1 MSTLKLNGVTKI
13 YDDAQGRETAV
24 DSIDLNVEDGEF
36 VVLVGPS
43 GCGKSTTLRML
54 AGLETVTDGTIEIG
68 SREVQNL
75 VPSERAIAMVFQS
88 YALYTE
94 MTARENMSYGLKH
107 STDLSATDRR
117 QKVDQAAELLDITDL
132 LDDIPDEMS
141 GGQKQRVA
149 LGRAIVR
156 DPAVFLLDEPLSN
169 LDAKLRTRMR
179 TELQRIQ
186 EDLGVTTLYVTH
198 DQTEAMTMADRIAV
212 LDGGELQQVDPP
224 ETAYDHPVNEFV
236 ATFLGS
242 PSMNVFDTTAEVIG
256 DEIALHRNGTRF
268 ATVPAS
274 TVDVADGDQVRLGLR
289 PEDLRFEEN
298 AGDGQFEGSVLVSEY
313 QGNDNFIH
321 LSIGGQ
327 SLTAR
332 VPPMVYPDRGETVS
346 ITVDPADVFLFEPH
360 TGQSLKTRGLDEQTD
375 EKSPVSPPD
384 QNPTYTTNTE

>member
-1 MSTLKLNGVTKI
+1 MSTLELDGITKI

-24 DSIDLNVEDGEF
+24 DSINLTVENGEF

-68 SREVQNL
+68 SREVQDL
-75 VPSERAIAMVFQS
+75 APSERAIAMVFQS

-107 STDLSATDRR
+107 STDLAATERR
-117 QKVDQAAELLDITDL
+117 EKVEQAAELLDITEL

-186 EDLGVTTLYVTH
+186 EDLGVTTVYVTH

-212 LDGGELQQVDPP
+212 INDGELQQIDPP

-242 PSMNVFDTTAEVIG
+242 PSMNVFDATAETTDDGINLRSG
-256 DEIALHRNGTRF
+256 GMRF
-268 ATVPAS
+268 ATVPAG
-274 TVDVADGDQVRLGLR
+274 TVDVTDGEQVRLGFR

-298 AGDGQFEGSVLVSEY
+298 PDDGLFEASVSVSEY

-321 LSIGGQ
+321 LSVDGRA
-327 SLTAR
+327 LTAR
-332 VPPMVYPDRGETVS
+332 VPPVVYPDPGETVG
-346 ITVDPADVFLFEPH
+346 ITVDPADVYLFNPD
-360 TGQSLKTRGLDEQTD
+360 TGQSLKTRGLDEQAD
-375 EKSPVSPPD
+375 EKSPVAPK
-384 QNPTYTTNTE
+384 

>member
-1 MSTLKLNGVTKI
+1 MSTLELNGVTKI

-24 DSIDLNVEDGEF
+24 NSIDLNVGDGEF

-43 GCGKSTTLRML
+43 GCGKSTTLRMI
-54 AGLETVTDGTIEIG
+54 AGLETVTDGTIKIG

-75 VPSERAIAMVFQS
+75 IPSERDIAMVFQS

-94 MTARENMSYGLKH
+94 MTTRENMSYGLKH
-107 STDLSATDRR
+107 STDLSTTERR
-117 QKVDQAAELLDITDL
+117 RKVEQAAELLDINDL

-186 EDLGVTTLYVTH
+186 EDLGVTTIYVTH

-212 LDGGELQQVDPP
+212 INDGELQQVDPP

-236 ATFLGS
+236 ATFLGN
-242 PSMNVFDTTAEVIG
+242 PSMNVFDATAEAI
-256 DEIALHRNGTRF
+256 DNEIALRSDGTTF
-268 ATVPAS
+268 ATVPAD
-274 TVDVADGDQVRLGLR
+274 TVDVVDKDQVRLGLR
-289 PEDLRFEEN
+289 PEDLRIEESPE
-298 AGDGQFEGSVLVSEY
+298 DGQFEGIVSVSEY

-321 LSIGGQ
+321 LSTDGQ
-327 SLTAR
+327 FLTAR
-332 VPPMVYPDRGETVS
+332 VPPVIYPNPDETVG
-346 ITVDPADVFLFEPH
+346 ITIDPTDVFLFDSH
-360 TGQSLKTRGLDEQTD
+360 TGQSLKTRGLDEQAD
-375 EKSPVSPPD
+375 QKSSVSPP
-384 QNPTYTTNTE
+384 N